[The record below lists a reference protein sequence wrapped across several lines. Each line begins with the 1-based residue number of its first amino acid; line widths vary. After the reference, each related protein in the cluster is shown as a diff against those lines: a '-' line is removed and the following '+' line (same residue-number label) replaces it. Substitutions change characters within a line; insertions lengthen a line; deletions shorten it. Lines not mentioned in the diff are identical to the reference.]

1 MFNKGI
7 RMTDEEIYQY
17 ARCFRN
23 ALVAARDDGR
33 FDKDYCF
40 YHFPRG
46 CCGDTSCLLAQFFLD
61 YKIKTV
67 LYHASRSDYTHA
79 WLVVND
85 NRIRKP
91 RSTSYCFPEK
101 VLQVM
106 KGYCAEE
113 PKAVINT
120 TRYIKDDLS
129 QGLLI
134 DITGDQFGNYS
145 KPVFVGYMDAFH
157 SGFRFDEAHDF
168 DGLHGYRLKE
178 LYKIVQEYIQYTS
191 Y

>member
-1 MFNKGI
+1 
-7 RMTDEEIYQY
+7 MTDEEIYQY

-23 ALVAARDDGR
+23 ALVTARDDGR
-33 FDKDYCF
+33 FDKDHSF

-61 YKIKTV
+61 YELKTV
-67 LYHASRSDYTHA
+67 LYHASKSDYTHA

-85 NRIRKP
+85 DRISKP
-91 RSTSYCFPEK
+91 SPTSYCFPEEI
-101 VLQVM
+101 LQVI
-106 KGYCAEE
+106 KDYSAEE

-120 TRYIKDDLS
+120 THYVKEDLA

-134 DITGDQFGNYS
+134 DITGDQFANYS

-157 SGFRFDEAHDF
+157 SGFEFDEADDF
-168 DGLHGYRLKE
+168 DGLHGFRLKE
-178 LYKIVQEYIQYTS
+178 LYKIVQEYIQ
-191 Y
+191 